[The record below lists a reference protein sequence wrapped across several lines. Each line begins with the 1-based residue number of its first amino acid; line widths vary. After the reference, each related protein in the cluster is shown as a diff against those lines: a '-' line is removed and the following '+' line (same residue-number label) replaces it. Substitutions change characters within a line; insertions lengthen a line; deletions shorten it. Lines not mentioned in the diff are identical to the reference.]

1 MACSNAAVAKRLARL
16 RSSDQPTTLRENRRV
31 SPLSRQTPFSAEC
44 IASAFLSWNF
54 GFAEEHEC
62 LYVIVASIVLLI
74 LAYGLIG
81 SALPV

>member
-1 MACSNAAVAKRLARL
+1 
-16 RSSDQPTTLRENRRV
+16 
-31 SPLSRQTPFSAEC
+31 
-44 IASAFLSWNF
+44 LSWNF